1 MSHSAEK
8 IKRGDPLAS
17 DGFVDYVKKVQNE
30 RGDPLETKK
39 IRKKVAQCRKKIER
53 GDSVVPSGFVG
64 YLEKGL
70 H

>member
-1 MSHSAEK
+1 MQKK

-17 DGFVDYVKKVQNE
+17 DGFVDYVKKYKMKGGTLWRQ
-30 RGDPLETKK
+30 KK
-39 IRKKVAQCRKKIER
+39 FRKKVAQCRKKIEKIER
-53 GDSVVPSGFVG
+53 DSVVPSGFLG